1 MRGFAAIDGNPQVL
15 LCDPWAGE
23 NDFDCETAVPL
34 DDFMVAWD
42 NVALL
47 MRQRTDNTPRSAVPG
62 AVHGCVRWAPMPP
75 VFTGFTSTARSIPCR
90 RISVRRAGYWPTAC
104 PMPAPYATTA
114 HRSFVYTE
122 PTDGGIML
130 EHGDTARKYTVYAIE
145 TDGRMIVGDVT
156 V

>member
-1 MRGFAAIDGNPQVL
+1 M
-15 LCDPWAGE
+15 
-23 NDFDCETAVPL
+23 
-34 DDFMVAWD
+34 
-42 NVALL
+42 
-47 MRQRTDNTPRSAVPG
+47 
-62 AVHGCVRWAPMPP
+62 
-75 VFTGFTSTARSIPCR
+75 
-90 RISVRRAGYWPTAC
+90 RRAGYWPTAC
-104 PMPAPYATTA
+104 PMPAPHATTA